1 MEGRINLPMILVVGN
16 INFDILFPL
25 DRLPGPHEKMTCD
38 DARTGFG
45 GSAANTAHWLAKLD
59 AQVTLAGA
67 IGADPQGEAHP
78 ASLREAGVK
87 THGVHR
93 VDSATGI
100 AVIFSIGREK
110 RRVRAP
116 GANLKG
122 RISSELVA
130 CLEPSR
136 EEGCDLVYLSG
147 GDTRTL
153 AGYAVLAKEKDVPV
167 ICGWHG
173 AREDEVAGIA
183 DGFILN
189 ADEVRMI
196 TGLEDPVEGIRALDS
211 QIAVVTLPTG
221 GCLVSEGIDILKVPA
236 TELEPVDRT
245 GGGDAFAAGFLAGMA
260 RGLDVEE
267 CGKWGNKLA
276 AAVIMEVGARPRIS
290 IPTELKFSV

>member
-25 DRLPGPHEKMTCD
+25 DRLPGPHEKMACD

-45 GSAANTAHWLAKLD
+45 GSAANTAHWLAKLG

-67 IGADPQGEAHP
+67 IGDDPLGEAHL

-100 AVIFSIGREK
+100 AVIFSLGREK
-110 RRVRAP
+110 RMVRAP
-116 GANLKG
+116 GANLSGKTDPG
-122 RISSELVA
+122 L
-130 CLEPSR
+130 LD
-136 EEGCDLVYLSG
+136 GCDLVYLSG

-173 AREDEVAGIA
+173 AREDEVAGIV

-189 ADEVRMI
+189 ADEVRMV

-211 QIAVVTLPTG
+211 EIATVTLPTG

-236 TELEPVDRT
+236 IELEPVDRT
-245 GGGDAFAAGFLAGMA
+245 GGGDAFAAGFLAGQEK
-260 RGLDVEE
+260 GLNVEE
-267 CGKWGNKLA
+267 CGRWGNVMA
-276 AAVIMEVGARPRIS
+276 AKVIMEVGARPIIS

>member
-1 MEGRINLPMILVVGN
+1 MMEGRINLPMILVVGN

-25 DRLPGPHEKMTCD
+25 DHLPGPHEKMACD

-45 GSAANTAHWLAKLD
+45 GSAANTAHWLAKLG

-67 IGADPQGEAHP
+67 IGDDPLGEAHL

-100 AVIFSIGREK
+100 AVIFALGREK
-110 RRVRAP
+110 RMVRAP
-116 GANLKG
+116 GANLSGKTDPG
-122 RISSELVA
+122 L
-130 CLEPSR
+130 LE
-136 EEGCDLVYLSG
+136 ECDLVYLYG

-173 AREDEVAGIA
+173 AREDEVAGIV

-211 QIAVVTLPTG
+211 GIAAVTLPTG

-236 TELEPVDRT
+236 PELEPVDRT
-245 GGGDAFAAGFLAGMA
+245 GGGDAFAAGFLAGQVK
-260 RGLDVEE
+260 GLDVEE
-267 CGKWGNKLA
+267 CGKWGNAMA
-276 AAVIMEVGARPRIS
+276 AAVIVGMGARPEIS
-290 IPTELKFSV
+290 IPPELKFSV

>member
-1 MEGRINLPMILVVGN
+1 MMEGRINLPMILVVGN

-25 DRLPGPHEKMTCD
+25 DHLPGPHEKMACD

-45 GSAANTAHWLAKLD
+45 GSAANTAHWLAKLG

-67 IGADPQGEAHP
+67 IGDDPLGEAHL

-100 AVIFSIGREK
+100 AVIFALGREK
-110 RRVRAP
+110 RMVRAP
-116 GANLKG
+116 GANLSGKTDPG
-122 RISSELVA
+122 L
-130 CLEPSR
+130 LE
-136 EEGCDLVYLSG
+136 ECDLVYLSG

-173 AREDEVAGIA
+173 AREDEVAGIV

-211 QIAVVTLPTG
+211 GIAAVTLPTG

-236 TELEPVDRT
+236 PELEPVDRT
-245 GGGDAFAAGFLAGMA
+245 GGGDAFAAGFLAGQVK
-260 RGLDVEE
+260 GLDVEE
-267 CGKWGNKLA
+267 CGKWGNAMA
-276 AAVIMEVGARPRIS
+276 AAVIVGMGARPEIS
-290 IPTELKFSV
+290 IPTDLRY

>member
-25 DRLPGPHEKMTCD
+25 DHLPGPHEKMACD

-45 GSAANTAHWLAKLD
+45 GSAANTAHWLAKLG

-67 IGADPQGEAHP
+67 IGDDPLGEAHL

-100 AVIFSIGREK
+100 AVIFALGREK
-110 RRVRAP
+110 RMVRAP
-116 GANLKG
+116 GANLSGKTDPG
-122 RISSELVA
+122 L
-130 CLEPSR
+130 LE
-136 EEGCDLVYLSG
+136 ECDLVYLSG

-173 AREDEVAGIA
+173 AREDEVAGIV

-211 QIAVVTLPTG
+211 GIAAVTLPTG

-236 TELEPVDRT
+236 IKLEPVDRT
-245 GGGDAFAAGFLAGMA
+245 GGGDAFAAGFLAGQVK
-260 RGLDVEE
+260 GLDVEE
-267 CGKWGNKLA
+267 CGKWGNAMA
-276 AAVIMEVGARPRIS
+276 AAVIVGMGARPEIS

>member
-1 MEGRINLPMILVVGN
+1 MILVVGN

-25 DRLPGPHEKMTCD
+25 DHLPGPHEKMACD

-45 GSAANTAHWLAKLD
+45 GSAANTAHWLAKLG

-67 IGADPQGEAHP
+67 IGDDPLGEAHL
-78 ASLREAGVK
+78 ASLQEAGVK

-100 AVIFSIGREK
+100 AVIFALGREK
-110 RRVRAP
+110 RMVRAP
-116 GANLKG
+116 GANLSGKTDPG
-122 RISSELVA
+122 L
-130 CLEPSR
+130 LE
-136 EEGCDLVYLSG
+136 ECDLVYLSG

-153 AGYAVLAKEKDVPV
+153 ADYAVLAKEKDVPV

-173 AREDEVAGIA
+173 AREDEVAGIV

-211 QIAVVTLPTG
+211 GIAAVTLPTG

-236 TELEPVDRT
+236 IELEPVDRT
-245 GGGDAFAAGFLAGMA
+245 GGGDAFAAGFLAGQVK
-260 RGLDVEE
+260 GLDVEE
-267 CGKWGNKLA
+267 CGRWGNAMA
-276 AAVIMEVGARPRIS
+276 AAVIVGMGARPEIS
-290 IPTELKFSV
+290 IPPELKFSV

>member
-25 DRLPGPHEKMTCD
+25 DHLPGPHEKMACD

-45 GSAANTAHWLAKLD
+45 GSAANTAHWLAKLG

-67 IGADPQGEAHP
+67 IGDDPLGEAHL

-100 AVIFSIGREK
+100 AVIFALGREK
-110 RRVRAP
+110 RMVRAP
-116 GANLKG
+116 GANLSGKTDPG
-122 RISSELVA
+122 L
-130 CLEPSR
+130 LE
-136 EEGCDLVYLSG
+136 ECDLVYLSG

-173 AREDEVAGIA
+173 AREDEVAGIV

-211 QIAVVTLPTG
+211 GIAAVTLPTG

-236 TELEPVDRT
+236 PELEPVDRT
-245 GGGDAFAAGFLAGMA
+245 GGGDAFAAGFLAGQVK
-260 RGLDVEE
+260 GLDVEE
-267 CGKWGNKLA
+267 CGRWGNAMA
-276 AAVIMEVGARPRIS
+276 AAVIVGMGARPEIS
-290 IPTELKFSV
+290 IPPELKFSV